1 VRAKR
6 VLVMIVELLEETTRR
21 LGQREILQARSA
33 DLAAPCPASPER
45 LALAILQR
53 AALRQARLAQQEWQ
67 SDPLAP
73 AFFAPDRQ
81 L

>member
-1 VRAKR
+1 MRAKR
-6 VLVMIVELLEETTRR
+6 VLVMIVELPEETRR

-53 AALRQARLAQQEWQ
+53 AALRQARLAQQE
-67 SDPLAP
+67 
-73 AFFAPDRQ
+73 
-81 L
+81 